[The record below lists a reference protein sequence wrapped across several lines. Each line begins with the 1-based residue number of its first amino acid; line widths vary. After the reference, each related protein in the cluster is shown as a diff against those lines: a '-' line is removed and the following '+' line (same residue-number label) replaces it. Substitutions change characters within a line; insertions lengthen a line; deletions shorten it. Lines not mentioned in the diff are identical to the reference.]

1 MKKIFL
7 SYLFIC
13 ATAVAFTQT
22 TNLKSK
28 VVEKGS
34 STPVVG
40 AIVAINGTSLAETT
54 NREGSFIINN
64 IPLGEQIV
72 TVTKKGY
79 ETKIFMLN
87 IEKGFL
93 SKVDEIEVKMTKKL
107 KKAREKLKKQEDKER
122 EEKLKKVEKETKK
135 AEKEREKLEKELAKQ
150 QEKEIKRIAKESKK
164 RDKDIRALTKN
175 GNAGVKI
182 EYQAI
187 AKPEGNQT
195 ASIEDTDV
203 NIVEPISKI
212 QIKYAKILAMEP
224 SEIENKKLYEFI
236 DKWTGITY
244 LLGGETKDG
253 IDCSSFTQR
262 LFTRVYDKYIE
273 RTADKQF
280 ESRFNDKFNDKNYL
294 AEGDLVF
301 FSSFKDPS
309 TISHVGVYL
318 QNNKFVH
325 STASRSKTGL
335 TGVQISDLSDPK
347 WTKRF
352 VAGGKRISSD
362 N

>member
-13 ATAVAFTQT
+13 ATVVAFAQT

-28 VVEKGS
+28 VVEKD
-34 STPVVG
+34 STTPIAG
-40 AIVAINGTSLAETT
+40 AIVAINGTSLVETT
-54 NREGSFIINN
+54 NSEGSFIINN

-79 ETKIFMLN
+79 ETKIFMLK

-93 SKVDEIEVKMTKKL
+93 SKIDKIEVKMTKKL

-135 AEKEREKLEKELAKQ
+135 AAKERDKLEKEIAKQ
-150 QEKEIKRIAKESKK
+150 EEKATKRRANEEKKRAKEI
-164 RDKDIRALTKN
+164 RDLVKN
-175 GNAGVKI
+175 GNGGTEI
-182 EYQAI
+182 EYI
-187 AKPEGNQT
+187 PVSKSGGSQT
-195 ASIEDTDV
+195 VSIEDADV
-203 NIVEPISKI
+203 NIVAAVSEI
-212 QIKYAKILAMEP
+212 QLKYAKILAMEP
-224 SEIENKKLYEFI
+224 SEIEDTKLYEFI
-236 DKWTGITY
+236 DKWIGITY

-262 LFTRVYDKYIE
+262 LFTGVYSKYIE

-280 ESRFNDKFNDKNYL
+280 GSRFNDKFKDKNYL
-294 AEGDLVF
+294 AEGDLIF
-301 FSSFKDPS
+301 FSSFKDP
-309 TISHVGVYL
+309 TTVSHVGVYL

-335 TGVQISDLSDPK
+335 TGVQISDLADPK
-347 WTKRF
+347 WAKRF
-352 VAGGKRISSD
+352 VAAGKRISSD